1 MKARIQNSVSA
12 RCGSTCPRRRTY
24 ARSGGGDKNEQE
36 RKCIA
41 FPFGGGGE
49 VRYESGE
56 VDRENWEVCRE
67 SWEVR
72 SKNREV
78 GSKRRGISKETPLLF

>member
-1 MKARIQNSVSA
+1 MGARVRVDAPMRVAEEGTKMSKRENALHSH
-12 RCGSTCPRRRTY
+12 Y
-24 ARSGGGDKNEQE
+24 
-36 RKCIA
+36 
-41 FPFGGGGE
+41 GGGE